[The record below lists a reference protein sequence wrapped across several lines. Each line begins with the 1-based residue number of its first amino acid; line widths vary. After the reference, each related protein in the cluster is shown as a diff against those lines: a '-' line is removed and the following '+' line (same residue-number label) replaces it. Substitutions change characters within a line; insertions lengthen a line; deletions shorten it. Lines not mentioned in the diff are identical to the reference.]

1 MMDLAAPFQESR
13 TWLLTRTLLPE
24 VFAGR
29 GLTLEQLR
37 RLNDLGLDAD
47 GNAVIALRDV
57 QGSCWA

>member
-13 TWLLTRTLLPE
+13 TWLLTQTLLPE

-37 RLNDLGLDAD
+37 RLNDLGLDVD

-57 QGSCWA
+57 